1 MKKSLIEF
9 DDGSILKWE
18 DRETLR
24 YIEGESSA
32 LIWVDFEPGFFSR
45 GRILRSSSIDKWEE
59 DSKGVVTA
67 ISEAKKADIINKVK
81 LYYEQ
86 NKRKCIVE
94 E

>member
-9 DDGSILKWE
+9 DDGSIIKWE

-24 YIEGESSA
+24 YIEGEYNA
-32 LIWVDFEPGFFSR
+32 LIWVDFEPGFFSG

-59 DSKGVVTA
+59 NSKGVVTA
-67 ISEAKKADIINKVK
+67 ISEVKKADIINKIK
-81 LYYEQ
+81 LYYKK
-86 NKRKCIVE
+86 NKRKCTVE